1 MARVRCI
8 SGPDLWAARRV
19 LAHCYLGDWFVL
31 YQVNAGPTFIM
42 RVEFKIA
49 ISFFTSS
56 TRSPLCLM
64 LQLCQFSLGPMP
76 QCHKNHS
83 GSHHYVAAFKE
94 LQCCCC
100 SCHLTIILFAAFK
113 ELQCLLLPLSAS
125 PTGPCSQQ
133 PGLLTTIFVVVVA
146 NICCANIQ

>member
-31 YQVNAGPTFIM
+31 YQVTGRPTFSYFLSGLSLKW
-42 RVEFKIA
+42 RPTPFL
-49 ISFFTSS
+49 TSS
-56 TRSPLCLM
+56 NRSPLHLM
-64 LQLCQFSLGPMP
+64 LQLCQFSLSPMP

-83 GSHHYVAAFKE
+83 GSHHYV
-94 LQCCCC
+94 
-100 SCHLTIILFAAFK
+100 AAFK